1 MNTGREITA
10 IILAGGLS
18 RRMGTEKGLVEF
30 RGKTLISYVIDAASE
45 ITDDILIISSQPKY
59 RHLGYPCEEDLFPGR
74 GPLGGIFTGLTRS
87 ATEKNLFLGC
97 DMPYIHGTL
106 LRSLTKLAGP
116 EDVLLSE
123 HLGMSEPLCSVYDRA
138 CLPHIRQRI
147 EEDQLKITDALAGL
161 NTRVISF
168 DGEPWFRGNE
178 FTNFNYP
185 EDLGSA

>member
-1 MNTGREITA
+1 MQEQKKITA

-45 ITDDILIISSQPKY
+45 ITTDILIISSHEKY
-59 RHLGYPCEEDLFPGR
+59 RHLGYPCAEDLFPGR

-97 DMPYIHGTL
+97 DMPYIHGNL
-106 LRSLTKLAGP
+106 IKALSNLAGP

-123 HLGMSEPLCSVYDRA
+123 HLGMPEPLCSVYDRS

-161 NTRVISF
+161 KTRVVSF
-168 DGEPWFRGNE
+168 DQEPWFRGNE